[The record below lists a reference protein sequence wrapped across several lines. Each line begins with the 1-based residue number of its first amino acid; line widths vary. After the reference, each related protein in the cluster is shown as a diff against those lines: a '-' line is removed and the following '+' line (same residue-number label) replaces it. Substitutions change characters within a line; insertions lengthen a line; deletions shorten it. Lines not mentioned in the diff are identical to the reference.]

1 MALARRLSRIIE
13 TVDLSAHPLGQCYHP
28 SKPGETMSEPLIH
41 SYDDGM
47 SGIFRS
53 NVVHVLNLSGLSADA
68 ATERLEE
75 TLVRLAI
82 GDRVEASNL
91 PAMEAASFETFL
103 AEFHCRVERWLND
116 SSAIILKTS
125 N

>member
-1 MALARRLSRIIE
+1 
-13 TVDLSAHPLGQCYHP
+13 
-28 SKPGETMSEPLIH
+28 MSEPLIH

-91 PAMEAASFETFL
+91 PAIEAASFEPLL